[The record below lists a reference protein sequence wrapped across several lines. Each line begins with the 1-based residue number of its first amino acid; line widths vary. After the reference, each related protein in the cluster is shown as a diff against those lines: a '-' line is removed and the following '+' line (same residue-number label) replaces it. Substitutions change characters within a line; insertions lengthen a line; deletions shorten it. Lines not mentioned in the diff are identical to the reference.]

1 MSFQTA
7 YRHRPSVVVAA
18 TSVDDVTAAVRRAAA
33 DGVPFDV
40 QTTGHGLTEP
50 LDGGVLITTAAL
62 DGVEVDPVAGTA
74 RVQAGTTWDAV
85 VTAAGAHGLAPLSGS
100 SPGVGV
106 VGYTL
111 GGGLGLLSRQ
121 YGWATDH
128 VRDID
133 VVTPD
138 GELHHVTAGNE
149 LFRRLRGAGRGVGV
163 VTGMEIGLFPVA
175 RIFGGGL
182 YFAAE
187 HVRDVLAAYVDW
199 TATVPD
205 AMTSSVGLVPFP
217 EAAPAPLGGRY
228 VAHVRIVYTGDAEEG
243 ERLVAPLRAVAPCL
257 LDTLAEMPFTDSA
270 SIYNDPP
277 WPHAY
282 SGTNALLAG
291 LDSPAPLVEIAGPD
305 APMMCVV
312 QLNHLGGALARPP
325 AVPDSV
331 EHRDARFLLRVISP
345 LDGTDEAAVAAVHT
359 ELLEAVRTQTLGRSP
374 SFVFGPAGCAGRRS
388 TDGHVAARR
397 RAAT

>member
-7 YRHRPSVVVAA
+7 YSHRPSVVVAA
-18 TSVDDVTAAVRRAAA
+18 TSVDDVRAALRRAV
-33 DGVPFDV
+33 DEGVPFDV

-50 LDGGVLITTAAL
+50 LDGGVLVTTAGMA
-62 DGVEVDPVAGTA
+62 GVDIDPVARTA
-74 RVQAGTTWDAV
+74 RVQAGTTWDTV
-85 VTAAGAHGLAPLSGS
+85 VTAAGAHGLAALSGS

-111 GGGLGLLSRQ
+111 GGGLGLLSRR

-128 VRDID
+128 VRSID

-138 GELHHVTAGNE
+138 GELRHVTAGDE
-149 LFRRLRGAGRGVGV
+149 LFRRLRGAGRGLGV
-163 VTGMEIGLFPVA
+163 VTGLEIGLFPVS

-187 HVRDVLAAYVDW
+187 HVPDVLRAYVDW
-199 TATVPD
+199 TADLPD
-205 AMTSSVGLVPFP
+205 AMTSSVGLIPFP
-217 EAAPAPLGGRY
+217 DAAPPPLGGRY
-228 VAHVRIVYTGDAEEG
+228 VAHVRIVFTGDAEEG
-243 ERLVAPLRAVAPCL
+243 ERLVAPLRAVAPRV
-257 LDTLAEMPFTDSA
+257 LDTLGDMPFTDSA

-282 SGTNALLAG
+282 SGTNALLAE
-291 LDSPAPLVEIAGPD
+291 LDDPAPLVDVAGPG

-325 AVPDSV
+325 AVPDAV

-345 LDGTDEAAVAAVHT
+345 LDGTDEPAVAAVHA
-359 ELLEAVRTQTLGRSP
+359 ELMAAVA
-374 SFVFGPAGCAGRRS
+374 GPA
-388 TDGHVAARR
+388 
-397 RAAT
+397 ATA